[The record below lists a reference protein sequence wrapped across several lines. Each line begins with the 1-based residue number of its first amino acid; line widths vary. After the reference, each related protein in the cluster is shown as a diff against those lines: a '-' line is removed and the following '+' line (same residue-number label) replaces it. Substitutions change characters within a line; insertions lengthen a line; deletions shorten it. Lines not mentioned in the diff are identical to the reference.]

1 MPTTTDA
8 TPIESLGEIAHRLTG
23 VSQDYDPLMDRIGNA
38 RFVLLGEASHGT
50 HEFYHER
57 AQITQRLI
65 KEKGF
70 TAVAVEADWPDAYR
84 VNRYGHAASDDV
96 FAIEALAD
104 FRRFPTWMWRNTDVV
119 EFLEWLHDH
128 NEALSP
134 NATKTGFYGLD
145 LYSLRASMEAVLQY
159 LEKIDVDAARR
170 ARARYACF
178 DQFGDDVQNYGFAA
192 GLGLTKSC
200 REEVVAQLVELQ
212 RRAMEYAR
220 RDGRMAEDEL
230 FYAEQNARL
239 VKNAEEYYRSM
250 FLQVVPSWNLPAA
263 LRRSS

>member
-8 TPIESLGEIAHRLTG
+8 TLTEGLQETAHRLTG

-38 RFVLLGEASHGT
+38 RFVLLGEAAHGT

-84 VNRYGHAASDDV
+84 VNRYLHAASDDV

-104 FRRFPTWMWRNTDVV
+104 FRRFPTWMWRNTDVA
-119 EFLEWLHDH
+119 ESLERLHDH
-128 NEALSP
+128 NEALLS

-145 LYSLRASMEAVLQY
+145 LYSLRASMESVLRY
-159 LEKIDVDAARR
+159 LEKVDPEAAKR

-178 DQFGDDVQNYGFAA
+178 DQFDKDTQN
-192 GLGLTKSC
+192 
-200 REEVVAQLVELQ
+200 
-212 RRAMEYAR
+212 
-220 RDGRMAEDEL
+220 
-230 FYAEQNARL
+230 
-239 VKNAEEYYRSM
+239 
-250 FLQVVPSWNLPAA
+250 
-263 LRRSS
+263 

>member
-1 MPTTTDA
+1 MMSLAPVRRGPFTASVSGTRTFHRRRMKKFATSSGLQLASGKVKQLETSEGRKNVQSTT
-8 TPIESLGEIAHRLTG
+8 ESTLTKTVRESGSTLTG
-23 VSQDYDPLMDRIGNA
+23 ASQDYDPLIDLVGDA
-38 RFVLLGEASHGT
+38 RFVLIGEASHGT

-84 VNRYGHAASDDV
+84 VNRYVHAASDDV
-96 FAIEALAD
+96 FAIQALAD

-145 LYSLRASMEAVLQY
+145 LYSLRASM
-159 LEKIDVDAARR
+159 
-170 ARARYACF
+170 
-178 DQFGDDVQNYGFAA
+178 
-192 GLGLTKSC
+192 
-200 REEVVAQLVELQ
+200 
-212 RRAMEYAR
+212 
-220 RDGRMAEDEL
+220 
-230 FYAEQNARL
+230 
-239 VKNAEEYYRSM
+239 
-250 FLQVVPSWNLPAA
+250 
-263 LRRSS
+263 